1 MFLTLFLSE
10 TVAFNTKTYK
20 FHKLY
25 CQWAK
30 KCTVNCITIE
40 KREVVKRGGIPCKVC
55 GGESYGFLILV
66 NSAEQK
72 SD

>member
-1 MFLTLFLSE
+1 MKKFATAVLVFALFCMTSMVSFAE
-10 TVAFNTKTYK
+10 TVVFNTKTYK

-55 GGESYGFLILV
+55 GG
-66 NSAEQK
+66 
-72 SD
+72 